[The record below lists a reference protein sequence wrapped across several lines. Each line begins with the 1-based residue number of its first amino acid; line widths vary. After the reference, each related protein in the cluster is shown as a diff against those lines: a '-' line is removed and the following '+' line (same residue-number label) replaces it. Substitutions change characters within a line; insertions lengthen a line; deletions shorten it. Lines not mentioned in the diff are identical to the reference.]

1 MGKEILIAAITA
13 VVVFAL
19 VANVSA
25 LGSLTGYTASGY
37 VA

>member
-1 MGKEILIAAITA
+1 MGKEILIAVVTS

-25 LGSLTGYTASGY
+25 LGSLTGYTTSGY